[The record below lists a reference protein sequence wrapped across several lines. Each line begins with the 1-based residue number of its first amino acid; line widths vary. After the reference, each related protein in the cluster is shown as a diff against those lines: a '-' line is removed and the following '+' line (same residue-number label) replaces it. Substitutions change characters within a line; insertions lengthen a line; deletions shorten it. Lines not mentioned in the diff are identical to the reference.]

1 MYKKYEKVFGS
12 FEIENSEYFNKLA
25 NIFLSVYD
33 LSFNELKNLDDYS
46 IKRFFI
52 YVMIK
57 ISNIPVEILAARLE
71 VTFSEITNSYKLYL
85 KFFKNTN
92 KNLLISTLYNNYL
105 YIKKQFDKSK

>member
-57 ISNIPVEILAARLE
+57 ISNIPIEILAARLE
-71 VTFSEITNSYKLYL
+71 VTFSEISNSYKLYL

-105 YIKKQFDKSK
+105 YIKKQFNKNK